1 MKPFLL
7 FIALC
12 VSVLSYAQEKVTS
25 GTASFYANK
34 FNGRKTSSGEIFRQD
49 SLTAAHKN
57 IPFGTYVKVTNL
69 SNDSVVIV
77 KVNDRLPQSSKRSI
91 DLSMA
96 AAKQLNFVQKG
107 LTKVTIEIID
117 KTQPVNRSPVDTI
130 TYLPNDFLYYK
141 ASIDSI
147 YAIQH
152 DTIGILKTREVLL
165 AMDTTVVT
173 QNLATYYQYMAGTY
187 FSLNDKRRSFD
198 LRQQAIFYYY
208 KSYYH
213 NSKNGDVL
221 RPLMMALA
229 ENKRCGEARKI
240 YSEYLRFTPREKC
253 GDGDAAFMGRL
264 CSD

>member
-1 MKPFLL
+1 MKPLLIFL
-7 FIALC
+7 ALC

-91 DLSMA
+91 DLSLA

-107 LTKVTIEIID
+107 LTKVTIEKVD
-117 KTQPVNRSPVDTI
+117 KKKPANKSSVDTI
-130 TYLPNDFLYYK
+130 TYLSNDFLYYK

-147 YAIQH
+147 YAMQH

-173 QNLATYYQYMAGTY
+173 QNLAVYYQYIAGS
-187 FSLNDKRRSFD
+187 FVQMDHKRKSFN

-213 NSKNGDVL
+213 NSKNGEVL

-253 GDGDAAFMGRL
+253 EEGDAAFMGRL

>member
-1 MKPFLL
+1 L
-7 FIALC
+7 
-12 VSVLSYAQEKVTS
+12 
-25 GTASFYANK
+25 
-34 FNGRKTSSGEIFRQD
+34 
-49 SLTAAHKN
+49 
-57 IPFGTYVKVTNL
+57 
-69 SNDSVVIV
+69 
-77 KVNDRLPQSSKRSI
+77 
-91 DLSMA
+91 A

-107 LTKVTIEIID
+107 LTKVTIEIVD
-117 KTQPVNRSPVDTI
+117 KKKPANKSSVDTI
-130 TYLPNDFLYYK
+130 TYLSNDFLYYK

-147 YAIQH
+147 YAMQH

-173 QNLATYYQYMAGTY
+173 QNLAVYYQYMAGS
-187 FSLNDKRRSFD
+187 FVQMDHKRKSFN

-213 NSKNGDVL
+213 NSKNGEVL

-253 GDGDAAFMGRL
+253 EEGDAAFMGRL